1 MAFPSASGYGNLP
14 SGNFTPVIYSQK
26 VLKFLRRSSVV
37 EDITNTDYAGEI
49 SSYGDTVNI
58 ILEPTVSVTPYT
70 RGSVLVPTDL
80 ADDQTQLIIDKANA
94 FAFKVDDIE
103 VRQSHINWQP
113 LAQSSA
119 AYALK
124 DAFDREVLSTMI
136 TGASSTNA
144 YGTGASPID
153 TGFGS
158 GEIDPVNVIARLSR
172 LLDVQNVPSEN
183 RWIVSTPRFYE
194 ELANSNSKVMD
205 MSVIK
210 FGDESALRNG
220 MVTKYPVHGFTL
232 YKSNNLPTPTGGGSP
247 TDFILA
253 GHMSSTAVAAQ
264 IAKTEVIRDQNSF
277 GDVVRGLHVYGR
289 KVLRPECLALGTLL
303 ID

>member
-1 MAFPSASGYGNLP
+1 MAFPTASGYGNLP

-26 VLKFLRRSSVV
+26 VLKFLRRASVI

-58 ILEPTVSVTPYT
+58 ILEPTVAITPYT

-113 LAQSSA
+113 LAQSAA

-124 DAFDREVLSTMI
+124 DAFDAEVLSVMVSNV
-136 TGASSTNA
+136 ASANL
-144 YGTGASPID
+144 YGTVAAPID
-153 TGFGS
+153 TGFDTS
-158 GEIDPVNVIARLSR
+158 EVDPVNVIARLAR
-172 LLDVQNVPSEN
+172 LLDSQNVPEDN
-183 RWIVSTPRFYE
+183 RFLVARPAFYE
-194 ELANSNSKVMD
+194 QLSQSASKVMD

-220 MVTKYPVHGFTL
+220 MVTKYPVHGFKL
-232 YKSNNLPTPTGGGSP
+232 YKSNNLAIPTGAGSP
-247 TDFILA
+247 TDYVMA

-264 IAKTEVIRDQNSF
+264 IAKTEVIRDTNSF
-277 GDVVRGLHVYGR
+277 GDIVRGLHVYGR
-289 KVLRPECLALGTLL
+289 KVLRPECLALATIK

>member
-26 VLKFLRRSSVV
+26 VLKFLRKASVV

-49 SSYGDTVNI
+49 QSYGDTVNI

-70 RGSVLVPTDL
+70 RGSVLIPTDL

-103 VRQSHINWQP
+103 VRQSHINWES
-113 LAQSSA
+113 LAQNSA

-124 DAFDREVLSTMI
+124 DAFDAEVLATIVAGVDSANT
-136 TGASSTNA
+136 
-144 YGTGASPID
+144 YGDGTTPID
-153 TGFGS
+153 VGFGS
-158 GEIDPVNVIARLSR
+158 GEIDPVNVLARLAR
-172 LLDVQNVPSEN
+172 LLDEANVPMEN
-183 RWIVSTPRFYE
+183 RWVVANPTFYE
-194 ELANSNSKVMD
+194 ELAQSSSKVMD

-220 MVTKYPVHGFTL
+220 MVTKFPVHGFKL
-232 YKSNNLPTPTGGGSP
+232 YKSNNLAAPTGGGSP
-247 TDFILA
+247 TDYVVA

-264 IAKTEVIRDQNSF
+264 IAKTEVIRDPNSF

-289 KVLRPECLALGTLL
+289 KVLRPECLALATIK

>member
-1 MAFPSASGYGNLP
+1 MPFPVASGYGNLP

-37 EDITNTDYAGEI
+37 EDITNTDYSGEI
-49 SSYGDTVNI
+49 QSYGDTVNI

-80 ADDQTQLIIDKANA
+80 ADDQTQLIVDRANA

-113 LAQSSA
+113 LAQSAA

-124 DAFDREVLSTMI
+124 DTFDREVLSNMI
-136 TGASSTNA
+136 TNASSANA
-144 YGTGASPID
+144 YGTTGAPID

-158 GEIDPVNVIARLSR
+158 GEIDPVNVLARLSR
-172 LLDVQNVPSEN
+172 LLDTQNVPEEN
-183 RWIVSTPRFYE
+183 RWIVSTPRFFE

-220 MVTKYPVHGFTL
+220 MVTKYPVQGFKL
-232 YKSNNLPTPTGGGSP
+232 YKSNNLPAPGGSA
-247 TDFILA
+247 TDFVLA

-289 KVLRPECLALGTLL
+289 RVLRPECLALGTLL

>member
-1 MAFPSASGYGNLP
+1 MAFPNTSGYGNLP

-26 VLKFLRRSSVV
+26 VLKFLRRASVV
-37 EDITNTDYAGEI
+37 EDITNTDYSGEI
-49 SSYGDTVNI
+49 QSYGDTVNI
-58 ILEPTVSVTPYT
+58 ILEPTVAITPYT

-80 ADDQTQLIIDKANA
+80 ADDQTQLIIDRANA

-113 LAQSSA
+113 LAQSAA

-124 DAFDREVLSTMI
+124 DAFDAEVLSTMVN
-136 TGASSTNA
+136 GVSSANT
-144 YGTGASPID
+144 YGTGAAPID
-153 TGFGS
+153 TGFDTS
-158 GEIDPVNVIARLSR
+158 EVDPVNVIARLAR
-172 LLDVQNVPSEN
+172 LLDSQNVPEDN
-183 RWIVSTPRFYE
+183 RFLVARPAFYE
-194 ELANSNSKVMD
+194 QLAQSASKVMD

-220 MVTKYPVHGFTL
+220 MVTKYPVHGFKL
-232 YKSNNLPTPTGGGSP
+232 YKSNNLSIPTGAGSP
-247 TDFILA
+247 TDFVLA

-264 IAKTEVIRDQNSF
+264 IAKTEVIRDPNSF

-289 KVLRPECLALGTLL
+289 RVLRPECLALATIR

>member
-49 SSYGDTVNI
+49 QSYGDTVNI

-80 ADDQTQLIIDKANA
+80 ADDQTQLIVDKANA

-113 LAQSSA
+113 LAQSAA

-124 DAFDREVLSTMI
+124 DTFDREVLTNMI
-136 TGASSTNA
+136 TNASSANA
-144 YGTGASPID
+144 YGTTGAPID

-158 GEIDPVNVIARLSR
+158 GEIDPVNVLARLSR
-172 LLDVQNVPSEN
+172 LLDSQNVPEEN
-183 RWIVSTPRFYE
+183 RWVVSSPRFYE
-194 ELANSNSKVMD
+194 ELANSASKVMD

-220 MVTKYPVHGFTL
+220 MVTKYPVHGFKL
-232 YKSNNLPTPTGGGSP
+232 YKSNNLPAPGGSA

>member
-124 DAFDREVLSTMI
+124 DAFDREVLSAMI

-144 YGTGASPID
+144 YGTTAAPID
-153 TGFGS
+153 TGFGAS
-158 GEIDPVNVIARLSR
+158 EIDPVNVIARLSR

-232 YKSNNLPTPTGGGSP
+232 YKSNNLPAATGSA

>member
-124 DAFDREVLSTMI
+124 DAFDREVLATMI
-136 TGASSTNA
+136 TGASSANA
-144 YGTGASPID
+144 YGTTASPID
-153 TGFGS
+153 TGFGAS
-158 GEIDPVNVIARLSR
+158 EVDPVNVIARLSR
-172 LLDVQNVPSEN
+172 LLDTQNVPSEN

-232 YKSNNLPTPTGGGSP
+232 YKSNNLPAATGSA

>member
-26 VLKFLRRSSVV
+26 VLKFLRRTSVV

-49 SSYGDTVNI
+49 QSYGDTVNI
-58 ILEPTVSVTPYT
+58 ILEPTVAVTPYT

-113 LAQSSA
+113 LAQSAA

-124 DAFDREVLSTMI
+124 DAFDAEVLSTMVS
-136 TGASSTNA
+136 GVNSTNT
-144 YGTGASPID
+144 YGDGTTPID
-153 TGFGS
+153 VGFDTS
-158 GEIDPVNVIARLSR
+158 EVDPVNVLARLSR
-172 LLDVQNVPSEN
+172 LLDSQNVPEDN
-183 RWIVSTPRFYE
+183 RFIVARPAFYE
-194 ELANSNSKVMD
+194 QLAQSASKVMD

-220 MVTKYPVHGFTL
+220 KVTKYPVHGFKL
-232 YKSNNLPTPTGGGSP
+232 YKSNNLTTPTGAGSP
-247 TDFILA
+247 TDYVLA

-264 IAKTEVIRDQNSF
+264 IAKTEVIRDPNSF

-289 KVLRPECLALGTLL
+289 KVLRSECLALATIK

>member
-1 MAFPSASGYGNLP
+1 L
-14 SGNFTPVIYSQK
+14 
-26 VLKFLRRSSVV
+26 
-37 EDITNTDYAGEI
+37 TDYAGEI
-49 SSYGDTVNI
+49 QSYGDTVNI

-80 ADDQTQLIIDKANA
+80 ADDQTQLIVDKANA

-113 LAQSSA
+113 LAQGAA

-124 DAFDREVLSTMI
+124 DTFDREVLTNMI
-136 TGASSTNA
+136 TNASSANA
-144 YGTGASPID
+144 YGTTGAPID
-153 TGFGS
+153 TGFGAS
-158 GEIDPVNVIARLSR
+158 EIDPVNVLARLSR
-172 LLDVQNVPSEN
+172 LLDSQNVPEEN
-183 RWIVSTPRFYE
+183 RWVVSSPRFYE
-194 ELANSNSKVMD
+194 ELANSASKVMD

-220 MVTKYPVHGFTL
+220 MVTKYPVHGFKL
-232 YKSNNLPTPTGGGSP
+232 YKSNNLPAPGGSA